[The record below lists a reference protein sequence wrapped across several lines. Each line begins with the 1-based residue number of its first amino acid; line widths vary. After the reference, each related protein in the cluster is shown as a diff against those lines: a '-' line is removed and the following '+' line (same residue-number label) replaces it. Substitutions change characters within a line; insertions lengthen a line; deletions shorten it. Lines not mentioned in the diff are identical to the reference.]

1 MTVNQ
6 YHTSTDLDPT
16 ETSPLLLNKPSSPT
30 AKATDISSDLSTNA
44 STSNGSAS
52 RNREQEPG
60 RDEENVEDSDS
71 VLRKG
76 LPEMHM
82 KLKYI
87 VPAMAIGVGRLK
99 N

>member
-1 MTVNQ
+1 MNANQ
-6 YHTSTDLDPT
+6 EHASTDREPT
-16 ETSPLLLNKPSSPT
+16 ETSPLLKKPSSPT
-30 AKATDISSDLSTNA
+30 VKATDISSDLSTND
-44 STSNGSAS
+44 STSNGSA
-52 RNREQEPG
+52 NRDCEREPG
-60 RDEENVEDSDS
+60 RDEENVEDNDS

-87 VPAMAIGVGRLK
+87 IPALAIGVGRL